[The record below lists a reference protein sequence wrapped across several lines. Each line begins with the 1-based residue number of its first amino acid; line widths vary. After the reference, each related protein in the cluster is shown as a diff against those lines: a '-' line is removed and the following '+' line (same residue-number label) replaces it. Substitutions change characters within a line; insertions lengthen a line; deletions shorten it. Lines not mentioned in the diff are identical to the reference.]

1 MLSTVV
7 TELTVPLVAVKLATP
22 TVPTTAS
29 PKTTL
34 KVIGSF
40 VTLAAV
46 LSVTAVTAGAMV
58 SYAKLMVLEAGPAL
72 PAASITWAAKVLLV
86 LAVILLLVTV
96 KV

>member
-34 KVIGSF
+34 KVIGAF